1 MLSAVIGTIARDLR
15 LSLRQGSDAAMAIL
29 FFVLAATLFPF
40 GVGPEPALLARIAS
54 GIVWVTALLAA
65 MLSLDRLFL
74 ADYEDGSLEQ
84 LVLAP
89 QPLALLVLG
98 KVAAHWLSTGLPL
111 ILVAPILALMLNM
124 PGEGLTVLMLAMLL
138 GTPALSLV
146 GAVGAALT
154 LGARRGGT
162 LAALLVL
169 PLVLPVLI
177 FGVGAV
183 EAALTGLGPRPHLFV
198 LAGFAL
204 FALPLAPLVTAIAL
218 RQAVE

>member
-1 MLSAVIGTIARDLR
+1 MLASLAATIARDLR

-40 GVGPEPALLARIAS
+40 GVGPEPALLARIAP

-65 MLSLDRLFL
+65 MLSLDRMFL
-74 ADYEDGSLEQ
+74 TDYEDGSLEQ

-89 QPLALLVLG
+89 QPLVLLVLG

-111 ILVAPILALMLNM
+111 ILVAPVLALMLDM
-124 PGEGLTVLMLAMLL
+124 PAAGLPVLLLAMLL

-146 GAVGAALT
+146 GAIGAALS

-177 FGVGAV
+177 FAVSAV
-183 EAALTGLGPRPHLFV
+183 EASLTGLGARPHLLLLGAITAFS
-198 LAGFAL
+198 
-204 FALPLAPLVTAIAL
+204 LPLAPLVTALAL
-218 RQAVE
+218 KQAVE

>member
-1 MLSAVIGTIARDLR
+1 MSAFLATIARDLR
-15 LSLRQGSDAAMAIL
+15 LSLRHGSDAAMAIL

-65 MLSLDRLFL
+65 MLSLDRMFL

-111 ILVAPILALMLNM
+111 ILVAPVIALMLAM
-124 PGEGLTVLMLAMLL
+124 PSEGLPVLLLAMLL

-146 GAVGAALT
+146 GAIGAALS

-177 FGVGAV
+177 FGVSAV
-183 EAALTGLGPRPHLFV
+183 EATLTGLGPRPHL
-198 LAGFAL
+198 LLLGAITA
-204 FALPLAPLVTAIAL
+204 FALPLAPLVTALAL

>member
-1 MLSAVIGTIARDLR
+1 MLTSLVATAARDLR
-15 LSLRQGSDAAMAIL
+15 MSLRQGSDAAMAIL

-65 MLSLDRLFL
+65 MLSLDRMFL
-74 ADYEDGSLEQ
+74 SDYEDGSLEQ

-111 ILVAPILALMLNM
+111 ILVAPVLALMLDM
-124 PGEGLTVLMLAMLL
+124 PSEGVPVLLFAMLL

-146 GAVGAALT
+146 GAIGAALS

-177 FGVGAV
+177 FGVSAV
-183 EAALTGLGPRPHLFV
+183 EASLTGLGARPHL
-198 LAGFAL
+198 LLLGAITA
-204 FALPLAPLVTAIAL
+204 FALPLAPLVTALAL
-218 RQAVE
+218 RQALE